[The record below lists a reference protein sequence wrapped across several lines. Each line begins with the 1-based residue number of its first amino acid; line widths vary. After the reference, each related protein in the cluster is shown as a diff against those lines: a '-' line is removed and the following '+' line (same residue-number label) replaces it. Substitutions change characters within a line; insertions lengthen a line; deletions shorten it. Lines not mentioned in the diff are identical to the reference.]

1 MLGHSARR
9 PIAFVAVA
17 IVAFSASTSL
27 AWGRKSSSPPL
38 SDPSFV
44 SYLALRASNAYQ
56 LSIEGFPEEG
66 DSGTIVLEAIS
77 ATNSGVEN
85 ARYIVPGTV
94 TSRRLEADFG
104 ALGNLSLRFHPS
116 GRLQLGPPAC
126 GDARLWRKRGILTG
140 SLTFHGELGYAESAV
155 HRVRGQIESPLLTP
169 APLQLPLG
177 KNVLTVAALLGC
189 IGKST
194 GGGGDSRTRSNSGT
208 VGLQATAS
216 SLSFAAGKPSF
227 LVPPRPDVEL
237 SSASAEHAV
246 FDASLEESVGRTAIM
261 RGVFAT
267 GAESTFGFDPG
278 LTSALLLPPAPF
290 TGSAAFSRGAGP
302 STWTGDLAVAF
313 PGTASVPLTGPSFEA
328 KLAREKTPT
337 FSGSF
342 FGEKGKHAKKH
353 GKHPRR
359 RANPS

>member
-1 MLGHSARR
+1 MLGHFARR
-9 PIAFVAVA
+9 PIALVAVA

-56 LSIEGFPEEG
+56 LSVEGVPEEG
-66 DSGTIVLEAIS
+66 DSGTVVLEAIS
-77 ATNSGVEN
+77 ATDSGIEN

-104 ALGNLSLRFHPS
+104 AVGSLSLRFHPS
-116 GRLQLGPPAC
+116 GRFQLGPPAC
-126 GDARLWRKRGILTG
+126 GDARLWRRRGVFTG
-140 SLTFHGELGYAESAV
+140 SLTFHGELGYAEAAV
-155 HRVRGQIESPLLTP
+155 RRVRGQIESPLLTP

-177 KNVLTVAALLGC
+177 KHVLTVAALLGC
-189 IGKST
+189 IGTSS
-194 GGGGDSRTRSNSGT
+194 GRVGDSRTSSSSGT

-227 LVPPRPDVEL
+227 LAPASPDVKV
-237 SSASAEHAV
+237 SSAPAEHAV
-246 FDASLEESVGRTAIM
+246 FDALLEESVGRTAIM
-261 RGVFAT
+261 RGVFVT
-267 GAESTFGFDPG
+267 GAGSAFGFDPG
-278 LTSALLLPPAPF
+278 LTSALLVPPAPF
-290 TGSAAFSRGAGP
+290 TGSAAFSRGAGS

-313 PGTASVPLTGPSFEA
+313 PGAASIPLAGPPFEA
-328 KLAREKTPT
+328 KLARERPPR

-342 FGEKGKHAKKH
+342 
-353 GKHPRR
+353 RR
-359 RANPS
+359 GRQGFLGLH